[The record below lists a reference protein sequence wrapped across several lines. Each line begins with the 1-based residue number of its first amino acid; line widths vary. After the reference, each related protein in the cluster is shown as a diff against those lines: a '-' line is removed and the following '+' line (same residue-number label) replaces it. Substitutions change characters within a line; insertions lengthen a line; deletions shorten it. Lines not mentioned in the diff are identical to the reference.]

1 VAEECADAACKDRCQ
16 PRCLTCDRHVTDRID
31 PAVKGQQTS
40 GDDPMLDRAPTDSR
54 GQQLRSRHDSVL
66 AARERPDQRVISRL
80 SIHVM
85 DEGERWPGSPPY
97 FTETVGPGSSPE
109 TTRYEPAR
117 ATRAA

>member
-1 VAEECADAACKDRCQ
+1 
-16 PRCLTCDRHVTDRID
+16 
-31 PAVKGQQTS
+31 
-40 GDDPMLDRAPTDSR
+40 MLDRAATEPCLK
-54 GQQLRSRHDSVL
+54 QLRSRHDAVL
-66 AARERPDQRVISRL
+66 AARKRADQSVISRL

-85 DEGERWPGSPPY
+85 DKGERWPDSPPY